1 MNPQTHAK
9 QLVFPSQLGWMG
21 MIISS
26 DELARTQIEYLTFGH
41 PTAELAEQAVA
52 HGSLTKSVLARQRLE
67 LDHNTDP
74 ELRDWIGRLQEF
86 ASGRFADL
94 GVLRLNLGY
103 LSNFGRQVI
112 EACRNVSWGE
122 TASYGELARRV
133 GSPAASR
140 AVGGVMARNRHP
152 LVVPCHRII
161 ASNGALVGFSAPEGT
176 QMKKRLL
183 HNERSRD

>member
-1 MNPQTHAK
+1 MNTQTPAK
-9 QLVFPSQLGWMG
+9 QLVFPSQIGWMG
-21 MIISS
+21 MTISS
-26 DELARTQIEYLTFGH
+26 DELGRIQIDHLTFGH
-41 PTAELAEQAVA
+41 PSAEFAGQALA
-52 HGSLTKSVLARQRLE
+52 HGSPNKSVLARQTAE
-67 LDHNTDP
+67 LDVDTDS
-74 ELRDWIGRLQEF
+74 ELLDWIIRLQEF

-94 GVLRLNLGY
+94 SVLRLNLTY
-103 LSNFGRQVI
+103 LSDFGRQVI

-133 GSPAASR
+133 GSPNSSR

-183 HNERSRD
+183 QNERPRV

>member
-1 MNPQTHAK
+1 MNTQTPAK
-9 QLVFPSQLGWMG
+9 QLVFSSQIGWMG
-21 MIISS
+21 MTISS
-26 DELARTQIEYLTFGH
+26 DELARIQMDHLTFGH
-41 PTAELAEQAVA
+41 PTAELAEQALV
-52 HGSLTKSVLARQRLE
+52 HGSPNKNVLAVQPAER
-67 LDHNTDP
+67 DNDTDP
-74 ELRDWIGRLQEF
+74 ELRDWIGRLQDF

-94 GVLRLNLGY
+94 SVLRLNLTY
-103 LSNFGRQVI
+103 LSDFGRQVI

-176 QMKKRLL
+176 RMKQRLL
-183 HNERSRD
+183 QNERPRD